1 MTAALRLA
9 NGLFDACL
17 AVPGALGEN
26 AQIAAVALF
35 LGLVPAAAFHLLA
48 DRPGLRAGLGDL
60 RASLLEIWLYRH
72 DPVLVLRAEWELVRA
87 NGRCLRKLL
96 GPLALSAAVAAPAL
110 VQSWHRFGLEPL
122 SPETDLLLTAER
134 QAGAGDSWPELV
146 WAEGRGE
153 VTAVV
158 REPSVDR
165 IVWRLLPLEPG
176 IHTLHLSGPLG
187 LEAFPLFVGAAPGSI
202 AGSRESSPWR
212 LLIHPRGQPLPAGS
226 GLRRI
231 WVEYP
236 RSGAERLLWP
246 GVLSVLAAC
255 VTYGLMDRRQRTHP
269 AEGPATESNCLESQ
283 EE

>member
-1 MTAALRLA
+1 MRAATRLA

-17 AVPGALGEN
+17 AVPGVLGEN

-35 LGLVPAAAFHLLA
+35 LGVVPAAAFHLLA

-72 DPVLVLRAEWELVRA
+72 DPVLVLRAEWELIRA

-96 GPLALSAAVAAPAL
+96 APLVVSAAVAAPVL

-122 SPETDLLLTAER
+122 TPGTDVLLTAER
-134 QAGAGDSWPELV
+134 QAGAGGPWPELV

-158 REPSVDR
+158 RQPSVDR
-165 IVWRLLPLEPG
+165 IVWRLRPLEPG
-176 IHTLHLSGPLG
+176 IHTLHLAGPPG
-187 LEAFPLFVGAAPGSI
+187 VEPFPLFVGAAPGSI
-202 AGSRESSPWR
+202 AASRESSPWR
-212 LLIHPRGQPLPAGS
+212 LLIQPRGQPLAAAP

-236 RSGAERLLWP
+236 RSGAERRIWP
-246 GVLSVLAAC
+246 AALSLLAAF
-255 VTYGLMDRRQRTHP
+255 VTYRLLDRRWQR
-269 AEGPATESNCLESQ
+269 GP
-283 EE
+283 